1 VTDPAAPAVEGE
13 VATTPPDPTITFDD
27 ATLAALPATGAL
39 GETTLHV
46 ARDDL
51 RDVVAALRDEGWLMC
66 LDVSAVDYL
75 TYDAPRELPAGVEPE
90 RFELVVLLIS
100 HNDKARLRLR
110 VQVPEADPVVPTLFE
125 LHPGTEAMEREVFD
139 MFGIRFEGHPDMRRI
154 LMPEDYE
161 GFPQRRDFPMGGE
174 AVLFTSHEPKL
185 PGWWQCAT

>member
-1 VTDPAAPAVEGE
+1 MTDPAAPAVEGE

-66 LDVSAVDYL
+66 LDVTAVDHL
-75 TYDAPRELPAGVEPE
+75 TMPPAARSLPEGIEPE

-100 HNDKARLRLR
+100 HARRERLR
-110 VQVPEADPVVPTLFE
+110 VKAQVPADDPQVPSLFE
-125 LHPGTEAMEREVFD
+125 VHPGTEALEREVFD
-139 MFGIRFEGHPDMRRI
+139 MFGIAFDDHPDMTRI
-154 LMPEDYE
+154 LMPEDWDGHPLRKDY
-161 GFPQRRDFPMGGE
+161 
-174 AVLFTSHEPKL
+174 AVGRIPVQFKGD
-185 PGWWQCAT
+185 PGPR